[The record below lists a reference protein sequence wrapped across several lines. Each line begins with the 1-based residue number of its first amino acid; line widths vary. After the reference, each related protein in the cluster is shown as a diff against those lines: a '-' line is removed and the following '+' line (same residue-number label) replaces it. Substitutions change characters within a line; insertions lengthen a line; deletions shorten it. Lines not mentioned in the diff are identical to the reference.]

1 MTGPSYEPVPEPLEP
16 LSPRPTP
23 PKSPLFKLNKL
34 PMYIITATTNII
46 RIMQQI
52 VYPPAVTVSDVKFLI
67 VMVSTITE
75 ITHRMMNSYMYERLT

>member
-1 MTGPSYEPVPEPLEP
+1 MRMTGPSYEAVPTPAPAPKPVP
-16 LSPRPTP
+16 T
-23 PKSPLFKLNKL
+23 KSPLLKLNNF
-34 PMYIITATTNII
+34 PMYIMTAITNII

-75 ITHRMMNSYMYERLT
+75 ITHKMMNSYMYERRT